1 MSGSFLRS
9 LGQSQRWLSV
19 GATSGPSARK
29 GSVRV
34 STLARSWLDW
44 VAAAGLFD
52 GGQFA
57 FLAELQEREHD
68 HAGDEEGV
76 CEVEGGPPAGV
87 QVVGH
92 AAVLGAVEDVG
103 GGTTNDRPSGE
114 PFGPTGPRSPSPRI
128 QRAGA
133 QAGPGYG
140 QDQPNRQPETQAE
153 GKRGATLHPK
163 PKKP

>member
-1 MSGSFLRS
+1 MFVTRNIPISCSAGAMKSRSGSFLRS

-29 GSVRV
+29 GSVRG

-52 GGQFA
+52 GGQVA
-57 FLAELQEREHD
+57 FLAELQERDHD

-76 CEVEGGPPAGV
+76 CAVEGGPPAGV

-103 GGTTNDRPSGE
+103 GGR
-114 PFGPTGPRSPSPRI
+114 
-128 QRAGA
+128 QRVL
-133 QAGPGYG
+133 
-140 QDQPNRQPETQAE
+140 E
-153 GKRGATLHPK
+153 GKSVVVRVALGGRRLD
-163 PKKP
+163 